1 MKLMTQEQ
9 KKKLLQQG
17 QANMVCAG
25 SFDFKPVLKLFTPDA
40 NATWLITEID
50 PNDHDQAFGLCDLG
64 YPELGWVSLSELA
77 AVRGGFGLPIERDLH
92 FTAEYP
98 ISVYAEAARHAGTI
112 VTDDRR
118 LREAQA
124 ALEERAKQS
133 AAG

>member
-1 MKLMTQEQ
+1 MQLMTQAQ
-9 KKKLLQQG
+9 KQKLLEQG

-25 SFDFKPVLKLFTPDA
+25 SFDFKPVIKLFTPDA

-77 AVRGGFGLPIERDLH
+77 AVRGGFGLPIERDLC
-92 FTAEYP
+92 FEAEYT
-98 ISVYAEAARHAGTI
+98 ISVYAEAARSAGTI
-112 VTDDRR
+112 VTDDTR
-118 LREAQA
+118 LKAAQA
-124 ALEERAKQS
+124 EVQARKARS